1 MYISINE
8 KKERKEVEELDQL
21 CANYLIDTNRTIFS
35 VVLDRSNNKAATKDT
50 SRKTERIA
58 KKKDSEKKLSSS
70 LASHRRSCDVKNLS
84 STNGLRAK
92 IS

>member
-1 MYISINE
+1 MK

-50 SRKTERIA
+50 SRKKERVA
-58 KKKDSEKKLSSS
+58 KKKSSKNSKKKLSSS